1 MDKKTSEAQKN
12 AVKRY
17 REKNKEKTRID
28 NYRRT
33 SRLFIKNHASIEDIE
48 ELESLISERKNKFKS
63 DFEVIEE

>member
-48 ELESLISERKNKFKS
+48 ELESLISERKNELK
-63 DFEVIEE
+63 EEK

>member
-33 SRLFIKNHASIEDIE
+33 SRLFIKNHANIEDIE
-48 ELESLISERKNKFKS
+48 ELESLISERKNKFKGENKN
-63 DFEVIEE
+63 EVL

>member
-28 NYRRT
+28 NYKRT

-48 ELESLISERKNKFKS
+48 ELESLISERKNKFKG
-63 DFEVIEE
+63 DGKNEVL

>member
-17 REKNKEKTRID
+17 REKNKEKTRVD

-48 ELESLISERKNKFKS
+48 ELESLISERKNKFKGENKN
-63 DFEVIEE
+63 EVL